1 MTSPQQ
7 TPHALKIEGFGDGGT
22 HIERG
27 SFGIWII
34 TSDCERHTI
43 PLLGQIEE
51 VRSRPSDC
59 HAGASSVDRDGGVFV
74 EDHLEVASEL
84 ANEIGHLAL
93 VADIGVTRLERREI
107 FLCHTA
113 AAHVEGMIVVSDW
126 GVTIMIL

>member
-7 TPHALKIEGFGDGGT
+7 TPHALEIEGFGGGGT

-34 TSDCERHTI
+34 TSDRERHTI

-59 HAGASSVDRDGGVFV
+59 HAGAASVDRDGGVFV
-74 EDHLEVASEL
+74 EDNLEVASEL

-93 VADIGVTRLERREI
+93 VVDLGVVWLETLEGRL
-107 FLCHTA
+107 
-113 AAHVEGMIVVSDW
+113 
-126 GVTIMIL
+126 